1 MLTAVQAAALITAI
15 AFVVLAAA
23 GVYVLVKLARL
34 ISESSRVVAEFRTRS
49 DLLLGRAN
57 SAVDRAQDQLAR
69 TDAITANMDEVSSN
83 IAELTADVS
92 MLTGAVRTLLGG
104 PVGQIAGFSFGVR
117 RAIALRRSGPAS
129 ARRVGGQSRRAPR
142 SCPPA
147 GAGRCPYRARR
158 AARGPDSRTRRGSR
172 RGMQRRAPR

>member
-1 MLTAVQAAALITAI
+1 MLTAVQAAALIAAI
-15 AFVVLAAA
+15 AFAVLAAA

-34 ISESSRVVAEFRTRS
+34 VAESSRVAAEFRTRS

-57 SAVDRAQDQLAR
+57 SAVDRAHEQLAR

-92 MLTGAVRTLLGG
+92 MLTGAVRALVGG

-117 RAIALRRSGPAS
+117 RAIALRRSGPDS
-129 ARRVGGQSRRAPR
+129 ARLVGGRAGGRPDPARQAVPADARTGPAALPAGRIRTSRRGTRRRAPR
-142 SCPPA
+142 
-147 GAGRCPYRARR
+147 
-158 AARGPDSRTRRGSR
+158 
-172 RGMQRRAPR
+172 